1 MADNRHI
8 QSAFGFGRI
17 LYVKNDTRRRQK
29 NDGDD
34 QHRNDRPRELNLR
47 AAKDLRRLAAVI
59 VVAAAES
66 NDHVNKQTAH
76 DRKDQARNCQ
86 REVRNRGDGPRW
98 GRLRREDTRLRL
110 GRGNRPAQNY
120 RDEKGQRY
128 LPAREQEVPTPGASN
143 ISRPSDAFGRRDSHV
158 KNQPRR
164 FFRVASELG
173 SIFECDQPIPPN
185 IGFARAV
192 ITTRR
197 RREENLFVSEINFN
211 DGVRRAT
218 CPTRSKILNRAH
230 ILNTR
235 FRSDLYVRDQFDR
248 TG

>member
-1 MADNRHI
+1 MW
-8 QSAFGFGRI
+8 
-17 LYVKNDTRRRQK
+17 YV
-29 NDGDD
+29 
-34 QHRNDRPRELNLR
+34 
-47 AAKDLRRLAAVI
+47 AIAVI
-59 VVAAAES
+59 VVAAAEA
-66 NDHVNKQTAH
+66 NDHINKQAAH
-76 DRKDQARNCQ
+76 DCKNQRCNRQ
-86 REVRNRGDGPRW
+86 REVRDRGDGPRW
-98 GRLRREDTRLRL
+98 GRLRREDARLRL

-128 LPAREQEVPTPGASN
+128 LPAREQEVPTPGVSN

-158 KNQPRR
+158 KNEPRR
-164 FFRVASELG
+164 FFRVATELG

-218 CPTRSKILNRAH
+218 
-230 ILNTR
+230 
-235 FRSDLYVRDQFDR
+235 
-248 TG
+248 